1 MQPVKQH
8 TAPEEIS
15 TLIQQAEALL
25 KDNQLTDGDSL
36 IQESIQ
42 LLNNYVGEELLLL
55 KAKAFC
61 ISARLKEKQGL
72 FKEAELNAI
81 TALDLAEAAKD
92 IKLIIKASSI
102 LGRVYLDM
110 AQYIAAVKNFLR
122 SIELC
127 RETNATSALS
137 RNLMNIS
144 IVYTMIGDYQ
154 HALENLEGAKAAYQQ
169 TDNKK
174 GLSHAYDN
182 AGSIYALLGDYEKA
196 LTYFDKALEIAHETR
211 NQKSEIK
218 CLTNIAGAYSKTGN
232 YELALEY
239 FNKGLKLAD
248 MLNSKHDLCLLYGN
262 LANTYQAMHRFQDA
276 LDTMYKALTYTEDG
290 RHQYPKAHWLLGL
303 GLIYGHTENKSADIE
318 LAVQKLEEAIKASE
332 LLGVPKVAM
341 DANEA
346 LYKIFRRQQKW
357 HAALEHLEKAVELN
371 TRMKTEESTRQAEM
385 MEYRRKI
392 EESERDRQ
400 VKLARFQEQEK
411 ILLNILPVQIAE
423 RILNGEKT
431 IADYCEGVSV
441 FFSDIVG
448 FTALSQ
454 NISPHQLVS
463 LLNNLFSEFDRIAKK
478 HGLEKI
484 KTIGDAYMAVAGVPV
499 PMADHAIR
507 AANFA
512 LEVKE
517 TMKAQTEQNGLQ
529 IRIGLHTGHAVA
541 GIIGETKFAY
551 DLWGDAVNTASRM
564 ESHGETGKIHVSDDF
579 YTILKEKRFEFIE
592 RGVITI
598 KGKGQM
604 KTYFL
609 ERAL

>member
-1 MQPVKQH
+1 MQPIKQH
-8 TAPEEIS
+8 TAIEEIS
-15 TLIQQAEALL
+15 VLIQRAEAQL
-25 KDNQLTDGDSL
+25 KDNQFTDGDAT
-36 IQESIQ
+36 IQQSIE
-42 LLNNYVGEELLLL
+42 LLNSHVGEDLLPL
-55 KAKAFC
+55 KARAFC
-61 ISARLKEKQGL
+61 VSARLKERQGL
-72 FKEAELNAI
+72 FKEAELDAI
-81 TALDLAEAAKD
+81 TALGLAETNRD
-92 IKLIIKASSI
+92 VKLIIKASSI
-102 LGRVYLDM
+102 LGRVYMDM
-110 AQYIAAVKNFLR
+110 AQYVAAVKHFLR

-127 RETNATSALS
+127 RETNAIAQLS

-174 GLSHAYDN
+174 GLSHTYDN

-196 LTYFDKALEIAHETR
+196 LAYFDKALEIAHETN

-218 CLTNIAGAYSKTGN
+218 CLTNIASAYNKTGN
-232 YELALEY
+232 YEVSLEY
-239 FNKGLKLAD
+239 FSKGLKLAE
-248 MLNSKHDLCLLYGN
+248 LHNSKYDLCLLYGN
-262 LANTYQAMHRFQDA
+262 LANTYESMHRFQDA

-303 GLIYGHTENKSADIE
+303 GLIYGHPENKNADIG

-346 LYKIFRRQQKW
+346 LYELFRRQQNW
-357 HAALEHLEKAVELN
+357 QSALEHLEKAVEIN

-392 EESERDRQ
+392 EDGERDRQ
-400 VKLARFQEQEK
+400 VKLARFHEQEK
-411 ILLNILPVQIAE
+411 ILLNILPAQIAE
-423 RILNGEKT
+423 RILNGEKS

-448 FTALSQ
+448 FTSLSQ

-517 TMKAQTEQNGLQ
+517 TMKAQTQQNGLQ

-564 ESHGETGKIHVSDDF
+564 ESHGETGKIHISDDF
-579 YTILKEKRFEFIE
+579 YSAIKGNSFEFTE
-592 RGVITI
+592 RGVIAI